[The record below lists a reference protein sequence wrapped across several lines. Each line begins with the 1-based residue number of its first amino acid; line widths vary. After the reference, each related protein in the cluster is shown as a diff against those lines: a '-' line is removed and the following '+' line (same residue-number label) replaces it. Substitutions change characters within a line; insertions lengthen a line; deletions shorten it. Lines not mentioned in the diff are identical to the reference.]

1 MKKRLLAIMLMSAM
15 MVTACSSAS
24 TDTTTS
30 TDDTTSTEAAEE
42 TDATEATSDLLAQV
56 EAGGW
61 AGYEES
67 VGLEGSISFMHW
79 GDTYEAEMYAEVVAM
94 YEELVPGVDIEIIY
108 TPSDYY
114 VKLQSM
120 AASGETPDVFWTTQ
134 SLASTYSD
142 IALCLDD
149 YLEIY
154 PEWTETM
161 IEDYI
166 DYGTVDGSVYAIPK
180 DSASYV
186 VFINTEMFAEAGIE
200 IPDGDWTMEEYN
212 EIAEALTITDESG
225 YTSQYGVFV
234 SNYYSEWI
242 SWLGNWEA
250 PWFTDGQSNFSDEL
264 CITALSYMMEVI
276 EEGYAPSPA
285 AVENSGDSGDRLFIT
300 ERVAMYPSGR
310 WCVPSFDAECEFE
323 YTAVALPMGTTHC
336 VAANHGQYYIGED
349 SEAADIAANFIS
361 FALSEIGSAAIFT
374 ESLSMPVY
382 TDLAEVDGFI
392 NEPSQAFIE
401 SMDYLGSAEQV
412 EVSATGKFSEYSAI
426 IVAELDLAFN
436 GDQTIEEACANID
449 ELANSTVFI
458 D

>member
-1 MKKRLLAIMLMSAM
+1 MKKKLVALLLISTMLL
-15 MVTACSSAS
+15 TACGGSTSDS
-24 TDTTTS
+24 TDSSSTTDTAS
-30 TDDTTSTEAAEE
+30 DDVEE
-42 TDATEATSDLLAQV
+42 VVSDLVAEAL
-56 EAGGW
+56 AGGW
-61 AGYEES
+61 EGYDES
-67 VGLEGSISFMHW
+67 IGLEGSITFMHW
-79 GDTYEAEMYAEVVAM
+79 GDTYEAEMYASVVEM
-94 YEELVPGVDIEIIY
+94 YEELVPGVDVEIIY

-134 SLASTYSD
+134 SLTSTYSD

-180 DSASYV
+180 DTASYV
-186 VFINTEMFAEAGIE
+186 VFINVEMFEEAGIE
-200 IPDGDWTMEEYN
+200 IPDGTWTMEEYN

-242 SWLGNWEA
+242 SWLGSWEA
-250 PWFTDGQSNFSDEL
+250 PWFEDGQSNFSDDL

-310 WCVPSFDAECEFE
+310 WAVPSFDEECEFE
-323 YTAVALPMGTTHC
+323 YTAVALPAGTTQC
-336 VAANHGQYYIGED
+336 VAANHGQFYIGED

-361 FALSEIGSAAIFT
+361 FALSEMGSAEIFT

-382 TDLAEVDGFI
+382 TDYAEIEGFI
-392 NEPSQAFIE
+392 NEPSEAFVQ
-401 SMDYLGSAEQV
+401 SMDYLGSEEQIA
-412 EVSATGKFSEYSAI
+412 VSATGKFSEFSAI

-449 ELANSTVFI
+449 ELANSTVFV